1 LRDQNW
7 ISAYYGHRGFE
18 IALTHKKS
26 LAGTVR
32 NYNWK
37 IFACLVGFG
46 NVFAEDRV
54 SRGALDGLAN
64 VSRNA
69 ARNFNGNGFG
79 LTLTVYKNRFIAVRK
94 MGA

>member
-54 SRGALDGLAN
+54 SRGALD
-64 VSRNA
+64 VSRSM
-69 ARNFNGNGFG
+69 G
-79 LTLTVYKNRFIAVRK
+79 LQMLAETPPEI
-94 MGA
+94 